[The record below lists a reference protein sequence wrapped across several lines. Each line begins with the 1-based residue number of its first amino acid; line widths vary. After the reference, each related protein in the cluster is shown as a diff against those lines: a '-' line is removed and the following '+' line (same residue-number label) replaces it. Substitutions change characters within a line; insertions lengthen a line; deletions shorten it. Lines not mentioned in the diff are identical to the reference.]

1 MHIVLSI
8 RQSFRQFR
16 REPLYAFSVAGTL
29 ALAVAAATASFAVV
43 KRAFLDPLPYRDAH
57 ELVSVLTL
65 MNGDTWALSAP
76 VFEDLRGS
84 NPSISSY
91 APIDPEGVTFSD
103 GKSVAEPTAGAYITP
118 EYFTTLGVRPALG
131 EVWRTGD
138 QYVAILSWAF
148 WQAKS
153 GGDPQLIGRTVMI
166 NGVEHAVAGVMP
178 EGFVPPYFTN
188 TSVWLPLDMQPLMAG
203 SGRARRTLS
212 VIARL
217 SPGATI
223 EELNAQLD
231 VLTTRLKKD
240 YPQIHGNQ
248 SWIAH
253 PLREQLVW
261 PASPVVIGTSA
272 AAVLLLVLVFA
283 NVAGLSAARAVG
295 MRRQLAVRAALGASR
310 ARLWRE
316 RVFDS
321 LGIAI
326 VGAGIGLWL
335 GDTIITIV
343 ASYQPEFMPRLAPV
357 ALDPTTMA
365 VGSAIAILAGLSS
378 ALVPQG
384 AAAVAS
390 LDALRSSRTSTGSAT
405 VAKMRAA
412 LVVTQVAL
420 ALVLLVGAGL
430 LVRTVHHLM
439 TTTLGFNPAGMTT
452 FTVTMPVPKYA
463 AAERHLQFERDVLER
478 LDRIPGVTGS
488 AASVGLPVI
497 VATRASLSI
506 QGRSDQSGRGEIAY
520 MSMSPGF
527 AKFAQM
533 PIVQGRDL
541 APTDT
546 AKSELVVLINETMA
560 RQYWP
565 AGDSIGAKV
574 RIGPGTGGPMIT
586 IVGIVADVR
595 QHGPTH
601 PVMPTAFG
609 STLQYSWPRRNFTVR
624 SERSAAALAGELRA
638 AIHAAEPDVAMGAVQ
653 TIDDLVSNQTGRHR
667 LVMFALAFF
676 AAVATALCALGLF
689 SVVTLTS
696 QMRRREYAIRMAL
709 GAERRSVR
717 SMVFREALVLAVA
730 GAAGGVLIAAVGTRL
745 LGALLHGV
753 TPLDALTFGAALV
766 LVLVLALVSA
776 SLPARAAGRVD
787 PVEALRAE

>member
-1 MHIVLSI
+1 MHTALSI

-16 REPLYAFSVAGTL
+16 RQPLYAFSIAGTL

-57 ELVSVLTL
+57 ELVSVMTL
-65 MNGDTWALSAP
+65 MDGDTWALSAP
-76 VFEDLRGS
+76 VFEDLRAS

-103 GKSVAEPTAGAYITP
+103 GKSAAEQTPGAYITP
-118 EYFTTLGVRPALG
+118 EYFTTLGVRPAIG
-131 EVWRTGD
+131 DVWRAGD
-138 QYVAILSWAF
+138 RRMTILSWAF
-148 WQAKS
+148 WQQKFA
-153 GGDPQLIGRTVMI
+153 GDPQVVGRSVMI
-166 NGVEHAVAGVMP
+166 NGLEHSIAGVMP
-178 EGFVPPYFTN
+178 EGFVPPYFTT
-188 TSVWLPLDMQPLMAG
+188 TSVWLPLDIQPLMAG

-217 SPGATI
+217 SPGATVG
-223 EELNAQLD
+223 ELNAQLE
-231 VLTTRLKKD
+231 VLTAHLKKE

-248 SWIAH
+248 SWIAQ

-261 PASPVVIGTSA
+261 PAGPVLIGTSA

-295 MRRQLAVRAALGASR
+295 MRQQLAVRVALGASR
-310 ARLWRE
+310 SRLWRE

-321 LGIAI
+321 LAIAI
-326 VGAGIGLWL
+326 VGGVIGLWL
-335 GDTIITIV
+335 SDTVITIV
-343 ASYQPEFMPRLAPV
+343 ASYQPQFMSRLAPV
-357 ALDPTTMA
+357 ALDTTTA
-365 VGSAIAILAGLSS
+365 VVGFAIAIVAGLLS

-384 AAAVAS
+384 AAGLAS

-405 VAKMRAA
+405 VAKVRSV

-439 TTTLGFNPAGMTT
+439 TTSLGFNPVGLTT
-452 FTVTMPVPKYA
+452 FTVMMPVPKYA
-463 AAERHLQFERDVLER
+463 NEERQLQFERDVLER
-478 LDRIPGVTGS
+478 LDRIPGVTSS

-520 MSMSPGF
+520 MSMSPNF
-527 AKFAQM
+527 TTFAQM
-533 PIVQGRDL
+533 PVVAGRDL
-541 APTDT
+541 TPGDTD
-546 AKSELVVLINETMA
+546 KSELVVLINETMA
-560 RQYWP
+560 RTYWP
-565 AGDSIGAKV
+565 EGDAIGAKV
-574 RIGPGTGGPMIT
+574 RIGPGTGGPVIT

-595 QHGPTH
+595 QHGPTQ
-601 PVMPTAFG
+601 PVIPTAFG
-609 STLQYSWPRRNFTVR
+609 STLQYSWPRRNFSVR
-624 SERSAAALAGELRA
+624 SELPVAALVGELRG
-638 AIHAAEPDVAMGAVQ
+638 AIHAADPDVAMGAVQ
-653 TIDDLVSNQTGRHR
+653 TIDDLVANQTGRHR

-676 AAVATALCALGLF
+676 AVVATALCALGLF

-709 GAERRSVR
+709 GAERGSVR
-717 SMVFREALVLAVA
+717 SMVFREALVLAIA
-730 GAAGGVLIAAVGTRL
+730 GAVGGVLIAALGTRL

-753 TPLDALTFGAALV
+753 TPLDALTFAGALS